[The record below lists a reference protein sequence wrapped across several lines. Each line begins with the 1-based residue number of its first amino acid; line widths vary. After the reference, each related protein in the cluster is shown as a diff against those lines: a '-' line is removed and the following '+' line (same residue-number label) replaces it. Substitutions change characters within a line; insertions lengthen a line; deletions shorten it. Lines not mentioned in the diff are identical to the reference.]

1 MMSTTNRK
9 HSAIDWEKVRQRL
22 RAGEHALAEELS
34 ESPARVEAAYRKR
47 AAQLANRP
55 AQNEPRT
62 ASMPTLVFS
71 LSEERYAIEL
81 SELAEVLPLGHWIPV
96 PGAAAAFLGVIN
108 VRGEL
113 RPVVD
118 LGRMVLN
125 IKNEAATSGFV
136 LMLRRQRGEIG
147 LKVDHIEGLRELQNE
162 KVSSLGQGKYTKSIS
177 GETLLL
183 LDVARVVAEVL
194 PEGGC

>member
-9 HSAIDWEKVRQRL
+9 HSAIDWEKVRERL
-22 RAGEHALAEELS
+22 RAGEHALAEALS

-55 AQNEPRT
+55 AQSEPRT
-62 ASMPTLVFS
+62 ASMPALVFS
-71 LSEERYAIEL
+71 LSQKHYAIEL
-81 SELAEVLPLGHWIPV
+81 SELAEVLPLGRCTPV

-108 VRGEL
+108 LRGEL

-118 LGRMVLN
+118 IGRMILHM
-125 IKNEAATSGFV
+125 EDGTATSGFV
-136 LMLRRQRGEIG
+136 LMLRRQKGEIG
-147 LKVDHIEGLRELQNE
+147 LKVDHIEGLRELQSD
-162 KVSSLGQGKYTKSIS
+162 KVSSPGQGKYTKTIS

-183 LDVARVVAEVL
+183 LDIERVLAEVL
-194 PEGGC
+194 PEGSS